1 MNGSQKF
8 TYMVDIDVASAEAAA
23 KKLQQIYQQALAQIK
38 MPTESGQGVVA
49 AMQAQQ
55 SQMSAAA
62 KAGASE
68 RVAAAQAETAAK
80 ISEANEAGQAVVA
93 AERRTTEEVKSEVTR
108 RTAEVRRAS
117 QATSRLGG
125 EVLPGFGGVQSL
137 MNTSI
142 AGIGVGYAVQQGLQ
156 FMTEA
161 NQLATAYNRQ
171 QVAALSLA
179 GSQAKLNA
187 LMRAYDEATG
197 GAVDQ
202 ATELAQV
209 TKLQTLGF
217 ADSAKELDR
226 FVRGARGASLAM
238 GSNADYIVGQAQ
250 LAIGNTTTAR
260 LDQIGISLGEF
271 KSKMDELKAANEGAS
286 ESALYQEA
294 ILTIWEEKFGKISES
309 SVAAAT
315 GVERLG
321 KAWTDFKLAAGQ
333 SEWFNQSA
341 GNIADMVNYVSK
353 EQTRQDTG
361 YAYNIKFQREE
372 LKGNDLG
379 FDSAELE
386 KQTARLDQYSA
397 AVEMQTKLT
406 KEGVEGGRQYA
417 QALADLGEDMGRTG
431 SIGDQWQLTLDMIT
445 QRYTELSS
453 GTQQVEEDT
462 RQYAEVIGGVITKA
476 DALAAGYL
484 SLGAATDAYNAI
496 QSNANATMA
505 ETAHWMSV
513 IAGGQSYLNVPG
525 KGFTAVQGPQLPD
538 EDFLKRLSI
547 TSNGGFLTPGGGATT
562 DIMSDWQTK
571 WQHENEQSTKQAIRD
586 REAADKKA
594 AREWESAAKKT
605 QADMERAANA
615 MAKEFESALKEI
627 PGLFSPSAVTA
638 EDMDAAKGGYYK
650 EKADEYLRRLMDE
663 AGGGKDYDNVDVKDA
678 ARAIGMDEN
687 SAPMAIANAFK
698 QAWASG
704 SLWSDPTNIEK
715 FVNKDAV
722 VRDLEERQRGQTG
735 QDNLLNWLGLDP
747 RIVAAAGFQGVLP
760 GRLGGEVRADW
771 MMNTTSGGA
780 GKGDWTQA
788 SDQMQAGLGK
798 GADSGLQQFGLD
810 AVTTISNAMTG
821 EQAQKQWD
829 TLGESVG
836 QMMTTAIETGI
847 AGTDFV
853 GVVVAAALEQLNA
866 ALENTTQ

>member
-1 MNGSQKF
+1 MNGTQKF
-8 TYMVDIDVASAEAAA
+8 TYLVDIDVASAEAAA
-23 KKLQQIYQQALAQIK
+23 KKLQQLYQQALAQIK
-38 MPTESGQGVVA
+38 MPTDSGQGIVA

-80 ISEANEAGQAVVA
+80 ISEANEASQAVVA
-93 AERRTTEEVKSEVTR
+93 VERRTTEEVKSEVTR
-108 RTAEVRRAS
+108 RAAEARRAS
-117 QATSRLGG
+117 QSSVRLGG
-125 EVLPGFGGVQSL
+125 EVIPGMGNVQSL
-137 MNTSI
+137 LNTSI

-179 GSQAKLNA
+179 GSQAQLNA

-197 GAVDQ
+197 GAIDQ

-217 ADSAKELDR
+217 ADSAKELER

-250 LAIGNTTTAR
+250 LAISNTTTNR
-260 LDQIGISLGEF
+260 LDQIGIGVGEF
-271 KSKMDELKAANEGAS
+271 KDKMDELKAANEGAS

-309 SVAAAT
+309 SAAAAT

-353 EQTRQDTG
+353 EQTRQDTK
-361 YAYNIKFQREE
+361 YSYNISAQRDE

-379 FDSAELE
+379 FSADELA
-386 KQTARLDQYSA
+386 KQTTRLDQYSA

-417 QALADLGEDMGRTG
+417 QALSDLADDMGRTG
-431 SIGDQWQLTLDMIT
+431 SIGDQWQMTLDMIT
-445 QRYTELSS
+445 QRYSELSS

-462 RQYAEVIGGVITKA
+462 RQYAEVVGGVITKA
-476 DALAAGYL
+476 DALAAGYGSL
-484 SLGAATDAYNAI
+484 SAATDAYNAI
-496 QSNANATMA
+496 QGQANITMQ

-525 KGFTAVQGPQLPD
+525 KGFTAVQGPQLPG
-538 EDFLKRLSI
+538 EDYLKKLSI
-547 TSNGGFLTPGGGATT
+547 TSGGGFLTPGGGATS

-571 WQHENEQSTKQAIRD
+571 WQHENEQATKKGIAD

-594 AREWESAAKKT
+594 ASAWEAAAKKT

-615 MAKEFESALKEI
+615 MAKEFESALHDI
-627 PGLFSPSAVTA
+627 PGLFAPSDVTA
-638 EDMDAAKGGYYK
+638 DDMKAAEGGYYQ

-663 AGGGKDYDNVDVKDA
+663 AGGGKDYANVDVKDA

-722 VRDLEERQRGQTG
+722 VRDLEERQRGQQG
-735 QDNLLNWLGLDP
+735 QNNLLNWLGLDP

-760 GRLGGEVRADW
+760 GRLGGEVPADW

-780 GKGDWTQA
+780 GKGDWSQA
-788 SDQMQAGLGK
+788 SEQMQAGLGK

-847 AGTDFV
+847 GQTDLV
-853 GVVVAAALEQLNA
+853 GVITGAVLAQINA
-866 ALENTTQ
+866 VLDQTP